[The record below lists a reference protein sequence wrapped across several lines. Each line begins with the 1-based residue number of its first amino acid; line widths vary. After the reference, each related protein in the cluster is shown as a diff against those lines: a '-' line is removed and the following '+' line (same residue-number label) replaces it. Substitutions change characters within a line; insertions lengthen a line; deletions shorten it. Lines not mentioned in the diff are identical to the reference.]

1 MSKLVPGYIPSGW
14 TRGDPVQMKRAG
26 APFGVVTR
34 ADIAGAPSMDMV
46 PTGTI
51 FGVRFHVSEEPQVLA
66 WLDWWMSEK

>member
-1 MSKLVPGYIPSGW
+1 M
-14 TRGDPVQMKRAG
+14 QMKRAG